1 MKSLFANA
9 IRMLAIFGI
18 ASVMDPCAAGE
29 LGDLLRS
36 TLDHPAIQA
45 RSLDAQAAQSEL
57 DSASRRYLGSGSLS
71 AERYHYSDEQFLGAF
86 TPSAFANPR
95 FAQDPSIYAARYS
108 VPIDLFGAIAAS
120 RAAAKSNL
128 EAMRLLERQEILMRL
143 HATTTAYLSLQAL
156 QVQED
161 ALRSQRTRVD
171 ATLERVRREVQVQL
185 SAGVDLK
192 LAESEAARLESDEV
206 RLTGTMTEVSAAL
219 LEATG
224 QKTTPVRHD
233 QVIPA
238 WRQGADSE
246 GLGVLLARAQTE
258 ALDAQARE
266 AHRSLLP
273 QISAVGDYSE
283 FAGTN
288 GVPDAWSV
296 GARFTVPIEPSAYR
310 RASALE
316 AKARAAEKRELAS
329 AAEFQREWTKL
340 KAAYDTSVADITAAD
355 KEVAAREEVVKVQVE
370 LQRVGMTSM
379 EDLLRQQR
387 DLFDSQFRLANARAR
402 AISTWSAAQV
412 VLGVEPSA
420 YIASIDP

>member
-1 MKSLFANA
+1 
-9 IRMLAIFGI
+9 
-18 ASVMDPCAAGE
+18 
-29 LGDLLRS
+29 
-36 TLDHPAIQA
+36 
-45 RSLDAQAAQSEL
+45 
-57 DSASRRYLGSGSLS
+57 
-71 AERYHYSDEQFLGAF
+71 
-86 TPSAFANPR
+86 
-95 FAQDPSIYAARYS
+95 
-108 VPIDLFGAIAAS
+108 
-120 RAAAKSNL
+120 
-128 EAMRLLERQEILMRL
+128 MRLLERQEILMRL